1 MYARLNYVDMDPG
14 RFDEIDAFWRG
25 TVEGY
30 EDLVCGYFLREGES
44 SRTLSVVAFRSEAA
58 MHANTARSLGEIVK
72 QAAAMRLNE
81 PELHPLEVC
90 AEVAPKRPLTP
101 ACARVASVAL
111 KPERTAEFIAG
122 WPQGMTAYLGAPG
135 FGGGMMC
142 CDRASGKTRSITF
155 WGIARGSRSQRAK
168 RGLREG
174 GGPLPAHDADTSRVL
189 VLGCAHRGPAR
200 RLSAFPAPPWRREH
214 PARWHPRVVAV
225 RAPERRWLPLPN
237 SCMCGEPDAMIAA
250 RLAVRAVGGTIVRI
264 PRLRV

>member
-44 SRTLSVVAFRSEAA
+44 SRTLSVVVFHSEAA
-58 MHANTARSLGEIVK
+58 MRANTERSLGEVVK

-90 AEVAPKRPLTP
+90 AEIAPKRPLTP

-111 KPERTAEFIAG
+111 KPERAAELIAA

-155 WGIARGSRSQRAK
+155 WGSRAELEANEQSGDFERAVAPY
-168 RGLREG
+168 R
-174 GGPLPAHDADTSRVL
+174 DMMQ
-189 VLGCAHRGPAR
+189 
-200 RLSAFPAPPWRREH
+200 APPECSYW
-214 PARWHPRVVAV
+214 
-225 RAPERRWLPLPN
+225 
-237 SCMCGEPDAMIAA
+237 D
-250 RLAVRAVGGTIVRI
+250 VRI
-264 PRLRV
+264 VVRPGG

>member
-155 WGIARGSRSQRAK
+155 WGSR
-168 RGLREG
+168 
-174 GGPLPAHDADTSRVL
+174 ADLEANEQS
-189 VLGCAHRGPAR
+189 GD
-200 RLSAFPAPPWRREH
+200 FE
-214 PARWHPRVVAV
+214 
-225 RAPERRWLPLPN
+225 
-237 SCMCGEPDAMIAA
+237 
-250 RLAVRAVGGTIVRI
+250 RAVAPYRHMMQTPPECSYWDVRI
-264 PRLRV
+264 VVRPGG